1 MAIPIGNTQCM
12 VHAGT
17 WGNIALPS
25 FSVSHCKGGGQV
37 GTQSLTSICTD
48 HDLFPG
54 AGTLQP
60 PVKSGFR

>member
-1 MAIPIGNTQCM
+1 MIH
-12 VHAGT
+12 VGT
-17 WGNIALPS
+17 LGNIALPS

-37 GTQSLTSICTD
+37 GIQSLTSICTD

-60 PVKSGFR
+60 PVKSGFQ